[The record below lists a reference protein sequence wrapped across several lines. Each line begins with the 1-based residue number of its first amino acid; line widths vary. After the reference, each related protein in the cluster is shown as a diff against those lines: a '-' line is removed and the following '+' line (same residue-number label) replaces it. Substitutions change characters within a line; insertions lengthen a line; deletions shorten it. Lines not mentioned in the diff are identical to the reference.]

1 MVCGPAARSKE
12 QHDMATE
19 QPTVAIIIPVR
30 NRAAEMQ
37 RLLESVARQEYPLAK
52 ITVVVVDALSTDGTQ
67 EVCGKFPFVK
77 LIELPVERH
86 VGRNKGVAATD
97 TKYLVHID
105 SDMEMTPGTIATLVK
120 IAEEEHFDFLSIPER
135 STGNTLWARARALEK
150 IVIDD
155 DPDRCGAR
163 FMTRKAFD
171 TVGGYDEQILFS
183 EDYNIHTRLSQAGF
197 RHRVA
202 KETFLWHH
210 EGCTVL
216 QAARKQFYYSQSAH
230 LYFKKFKGVTVR
242 QYNPFRAAYLRHGKL
257 ILQHPVLFTSLMLGK
272 ALTYVTGFSGMC
284 YGWLRD
290 RNRSK

>member
-1 MVCGPAARSKE
+1 MSPFKRR
-12 QHDMATE
+12 DMATE

-30 NRAAEMQ
+30 NRAAEMR
-37 RLLESVARQEYPLAK
+37 RLLESIAKQDYPLDR
-52 ITVVVVDALSTDGTQ
+52 ITVIVMDAVSADGTQ
-67 EVCGKFPFVK
+67 EVCGRFPFVK

-86 VGRNKGVAATD
+86 VSRNKGVAATD
-97 TKYLVHID
+97 TKYVVHID
-105 SDMEMTPGTIATLVK
+105 SDMEMVPATISTLVQ
-120 IAEEEHFDFLSIPER
+120 IAEGEKLDFLSIPER
-135 STGNTLWARARALEK
+135 STGDTLWARARALEK

-183 EDYNIHTRLSQAGF
+183 EDYNIHTRLVQAGF

-242 QYNPFRAAYLRHGKL
+242 QYNPFRAAYLKHAKL
-257 ILQHPVLFTSLMLGK
+257 LLQHPVLFVSLMLGK
-272 ALTYVTGFSGMC
+272 ALTYITGFSGMC

-290 RNRSK
+290 RTRSQ

>member
-1 MVCGPAARSKE
+1 
-12 QHDMATE
+12 MATE

-30 NRAAEMQ
+30 NRAVEMR
-37 RLLESVARQEYPLAK
+37 RLLESIAKQDYPLDR
-52 ITVVVVDALSTDGTQ
+52 ITVIVMDAVSTDGTQ
-67 EVCGKFPFVK
+67 EVCGRFPFVK

-86 VGRNKGVAATD
+86 VSRNKGVVATD
-97 TKYLVHID
+97 TKYVVHID
-105 SDMEMTPGTIATLVK
+105 SDMEMVPVTISTLVQ
-120 IAEEEHFDFLSIPER
+120 IAEGEKLDFLSIPER
-135 STGNTLWARARALEK
+135 STGDTLWARARALEK

-183 EDYNIHTRLSQAGF
+183 EDYNIHTRLVQAGF

-242 QYNPFRAAYLRHGKL
+242 QYNPFRAAYLKHAKL
-257 ILQHPVLFTSLMLGK
+257 LLQHPVLFVSLMLGK
-272 ALTYVTGFSGMC
+272 ALTYITGFSGMC

-290 RNRSK
+290 RTRSQ

>member
-1 MVCGPAARSKE
+1 MYEVQPKRE
-12 QHDMATE
+12 QRMPTDP
-19 QPTVAIIIPVR
+19 PTVAIIIPVR
-30 NRAAEMQ
+30 NRAAEMR
-37 RLLESVARQEYPLAK
+37 RLLESIAKQDYPLDK
-52 ITVVVVDALSTDGTQ
+52 ITVVVMDAVSTDGTQ
-67 EVCGKFPFVK
+67 EVCRKFPFVK

-86 VGRNKGVAATD
+86 VSRNRGAEATD

-105 SDMEMTPGTIATLVK
+105 SDMEMVPATISTLVR
-120 IAEEEHFDFLSIPER
+120 IAEEEKFDFLSIPER
-135 STGNTLWARARALEK
+135 STGDTLWARARALEK

-183 EDYNIHTRLSQAGF
+183 EDYNIHTRFVQAGF

-230 LYFKKFKGVTVR
+230 LYFRKFKGVTVR
-242 QYNPFRAAYLRHGKL
+242 QYNPFRAAYLKHGKL

-272 ALTYVTGFSGMC
+272 ALTYITGFSGMC

-290 RNRSK
+290 RARSK

>member
-1 MVCGPAARSKE
+1 
-12 QHDMATE
+12 
-19 QPTVAIIIPVR
+19 
-30 NRAAEMQ
+30 
-37 RLLESVARQEYPLAK
+37 LESIAKQDYPLDK
-52 ITVVVVDALSTDGTQ
+52 ITVVVMDAVSTDGTQ
-67 EVCGKFPFVK
+67 EACGKFPFVK

-86 VGRNKGVAATD
+86 VSRNRGVAATD
-97 TKYLVHID
+97 TKYVVHID
-105 SDMEMTPGTIATLVK
+105 SDMEMVPATISTLVR
-120 IAEEEHFDFLSIPER
+120 IAEDEKFDFLSIPER
-135 STGNTLWARARALEK
+135 STGDTLWARARALEK

-171 TVGGYDEQILFS
+171 AVGGYDEQILFS
-183 EDYNIHTRLSQAGF
+183 EDYNIHTRLVQAGF

-242 QYNPFRAAYLRHGKL
+242 QYNPFRAAYLKHRKL

-272 ALTYVTGFSGMC
+272 ALTYVTGFSGLC

-290 RNRSK
+290 RGRAK

>member
-1 MVCGPAARSKE
+1 MYVLQPKRK
-12 QHDMATE
+12 QHMATE
-19 QPTVAIIIPVR
+19 QSTVAIIIPVR
-30 NRAAEMQ
+30 NRAAEMR
-37 RLLESVARQEYPLAK
+37 RLLESIAKQDYPLDK
-52 ITVVVVDALSTDGTQ
+52 ITVVVMDAVSTDGTQ
-67 EVCGKFPFVK
+67 EACRKFPFVK

-86 VGRNKGVAATD
+86 VSRNRGAQATD

-105 SDMEMTPGTIATLVK
+105 SDMEMVPATISTLVR
-120 IAEEEHFDFLSIPER
+120 IAEEERFDFLSIPER
-135 STGNTLWARARALEK
+135 STGDTLWARARALEK

-171 TVGGYDEQILFS
+171 IVGGYDEQILFS
-183 EDYNIHTRLSQAGF
+183 EDYNIHTRLVQAGF

-242 QYNPFRAAYLRHGKL
+242 QYNPFRAAYLKHGKL

-272 ALTYVTGFSGMC
+272 ALTYITGFSGLC

-290 RNRSK
+290 RACAR

>member
-1 MVCGPAARSKE
+1 MYVLRPKQK
-12 QHDMATE
+12 QHMATE

-30 NRAAEMQ
+30 NRAAEMR
-37 RLLESVARQEYPLAK
+37 RLLESIAKQDYPPDK
-52 ITVVVVDALSTDGTQ
+52 IIVVVMDAVSTDGTQ
-67 EVCGKFPFVK
+67 EACRKFPFVK

-86 VGRNKGVAATD
+86 VSRNRGAEATD

-105 SDMEMTPGTIATLVK
+105 SDMEMVPGTISTLVR
-120 IAEEEHFDFLSIPER
+120 IAEEEKFDFLSIPER
-135 STGNTLWARARALEK
+135 STGDTLWARARALEK

-163 FMTRKAFD
+163 FVTRKAFD

-183 EDYNIHTRLSQAGF
+183 EDYNIHTRLVQAGF

-230 LYFKKFKGVTVR
+230 LYFRKFKGVTVR
-242 QYNPFRAAYLRHGKL
+242 QYNPFRAAYLKHGKL
-257 ILQHPVLFTSLMLGK
+257 ILKHPVLFTSLMLGK

-290 RNRSK
+290 RARAK